1 MITFLDSAQVPR
13 WFFVNNRLGVAPDGP
28 GNTSALSAQ
37 TCAGLCSPELRDKP
51 TRQRGT
57 NGPNRWTD
65 PHWRTERNDCGWI
78 ALIWYL
84 ISLMLAILEW
94 LHDKMYRGKNMLFTE
109 SSASLSAVK
118 GQPPVVWAGPW
129 RWAESVLR
137 KQSSVLTAHLHM
149 GKPNASTLARTDFG
163 RGQQAR
169 KNTAGMK

>member
-1 MITFLDSAQVPR
+1 MITFLDSVQVPCR
-13 WFFVNNRLGVAPDGP
+13 FFVNNRLGVAPDGP

-94 LHDKMYRGKNMLFTE
+94 LHDKMYRGEKYALYRELSIPKCCERTATGSVGRTVAVGGV
-109 SSASLSAVK
+109 SSEKAE
-118 GQPPVVWAGPW
+118 QCFNCPPTHG
-129 RWAESVLR
+129 
-137 KQSSVLTAHLHM
+137 
-149 GKPNASTLARTDFG
+149 
-163 RGQQAR
+163 
-169 KNTAGMK
+169 